1 MSTSFVAHLYNFFDM
16 APLRQLSIFLISTLL
31 SHPSLSET
39 DQKNAIMETVEKF
52 FLAIEEKDRALLESI
67 LIPGS
72 LNISSSELPD
82 GNAELSEMNYDMMVS
97 ALTRPGRTA
106 KERAWNETILIQG
119 HIAVF
124 WAPYDFHVNG
134 QFTHCGIDSFQL
146 VKNGNQWLISNASWT
161 RETQNCPQS
170 PLGSIQK

>member
-1 MSTSFVAHLYNFFDM
+1 MV
-16 APLRQLSIFLISTLL
+16 PLRQLSIFLICTLL
-31 SHPSLSET
+31 SHTSLSET

-82 GNAELSEMNYDMMVS
+82 GTAELSEMNYEMMVS
-97 ALTRPGRTA
+97 ALTRPGRNAT
-106 KERAWNETILIQG
+106 ERAWNETILIQG

-146 VKNGNQWLISNASWT
+146 VRNGNEWLISNASWT

>member
-16 APLRQLSIFLISTLL
+16 APLRQLSIFLICTLL
-31 SHPSLSET
+31 SHSSLSET

-82 GNAELSEMNYDMMVS
+82 GTAELSEMNYEMMVS
-97 ALTRPGRTA
+97 ALTRPGRNAT
-106 KERAWNETILIQG
+106 ERAWNETILIQG

-146 VKNGNQWLISNASWT
+146 VRNGNEWLISNASWT